1 MSQKGPTRGEG
12 KRPQCGEGRVEHMQ
26 FDRRGQYWELR
37 GEGRGRGELAETTHI
52 WKDLWKFNT
61 LYAN

>member
-1 MSQKGPTRGEG
+1 
-12 KRPQCGEGRVEHMQ
+12 MQ

-52 WKDLWKFNT
+52 WKDLRKFNT